1 MIKTTSLAK
10 SHLIQILRRHESKY
24 MKFSVRGGGCNG
36 FNYHLEPTSS
46 PPEKLDEV
54 VPIDEERS
62 LIVCGS
68 SVFHLLGVEID
79 YKETIMGKG
88 FEFTNPNASGKCGCG
103 KSFN

>member
-1 MIKTTSLAK
+1 MIRITALAK
-10 SHLIQILRRHESKY
+10 SHLINVLHKYQSKS

-36 FNYHLEPTSS
+36 FNYHLEPSSS

-54 VPIDEERS
+54 VAIDEEHS
-62 LIVCGS
+62 LIVCGKS
-68 SVFHLLGVEID
+68 MLHLLGVEID